1 MQEQNPQKENIINLN
16 LIVSV
21 SEIGWNAWWV
31 LQFGPLSQGPTC
43 RAGLFFFFFSLSL
56 LLHFF
61 LFFLFFVLLFPFSF
75 IKRGLNTQRMTHYL
89 KLKSLDF
96 K

>member
-43 RAGLFFFFFSLSL
+43 RAGLFFFFFLSLCYCIFFYFSFSSSYYSLS
-56 LLHFF
+56 
-61 LFFLFFVLLFPFSF
+61 PSS
-75 IKRGLNTQRMTHYL
+75 RGV
-89 KLKSLDF
+89 
-96 K
+96 